1 MNIIPMNHVNGM
13 PDDKQE
19 AEQGI
24 YTLHGFVTTK
34 PVSIETTIP
43 AEAEPKAPGSQS
55 SQPEFTVPDGGLE
68 AWSVVFG
75 GWLILF
81 STFGYIN
88 GE

>member
-1 MNIIPMNHVNGM
+1 MNDIPMNHVNAM
-13 PDDKQE
+13 PGDKQE
-19 AEQGI
+19 AELGI
-24 YTLHGFVTTK
+24 YPLHGSVTTT
-34 PVSIETTIP
+34 PVSTETIVP
-43 AEAEPKAPGSQS
+43 AVAEPKAPGSQPPQS
-55 SQPEFTVPDGGLE
+55 EFTVPDGGLE